1 MLSIISF
8 ICAAIGYVLFL
19 FTEMITFP
27 IILIA
32 AGFLLALVDLVSL
45 YQKEKLLF
53 SDFVKEA
60 FQARWGSTI
69 GFLAGI
75 CFIGLLIIV

>member
-32 AGFLLALVDLVSL
+32 VGFLLALVDLVSL
-45 YQKEKLLF
+45 YQKEKVVL
-53 SDFVKEA
+53 SDFLNEGLP
-60 FQARWGSTI
+60 ARWGRAI
-69 GFLAGI
+69 RFLGGI

>member
-1 MLSIISF
+1 MLSIISVV
-8 ICAAIGYVLFL
+8 CAAIGYLLFI
-19 FTEMITFP
+19 FTEMVAFP

-32 AGFLLALVDLVSL
+32 AGFLLALVDLVSM

-53 SDFVKEA
+53 SDFVKET
-60 FQARWGSTI
+60 FQTHWGNAI